1 MFPGGYVL
9 DALVVLDYHSD
20 VLGNEKERS
29 KTILESIER
38 KFYQLV
44 MFSEFFVGNNLLGV
58 K

>member
-9 DALVVLDYHSD
+9 DALVALDYHSD

-44 MFSEFFVGNNLLGV
+44 MFSELFVGNNLLGV

>member
-9 DALVVLDYHSD
+9 DALVALDYHSD

-44 MFSEFFVGNNLLGV
+44 MFSEVFVSNNLLGV

>member
-9 DALVVLDYHSD
+9 DALVALDYHSD

-44 MFSEFFVGNNLLGV
+44 MFSELFVSNNLLGV